1 MWVRA
6 FQLLVEVLKWTDWWS
21 NFSCSGHPVQIFVT
35 SSQWRV
41 SAGFVPRVSRLH
53 LRLLSFG
60 PGFGPK
66 QVACFAPDRKWQAN
80 TNTVIHFH
88 FMLSL
93 NRQLLFLKG
102 GFAKTNL
109 VKYVALSLSSVG
121 FFGASMA
128 NASSTTIF
136 DFEVKDIDENTVQL
150 SRYKGFVTL
159 IVNVA
164 SKWGLTKKNYTQLE
178 ELHSR

>member
-1 MWVRA
+1 
-6 FQLLVEVLKWTDWWS
+6 
-21 NFSCSGHPVQIFVT
+21 
-35 SSQWRV
+35 
-41 SAGFVPRVSRLH
+41 
-53 LRLLSFG
+53 
-60 PGFGPK
+60 
-66 QVACFAPDRKWQAN
+66 
-80 TNTVIHFH
+80 
-88 FMLSL
+88 MLSL

-109 VKYVALSLSSVG
+109 VKYVAFSLSSVG

-128 NASSTTIF
+128 NASPTTIF

-164 SKWGLTKKNYTQLE
+164 SK
-178 ELHSR
+178 